1 MVDHGS
7 VLVALPGIESHFDAS
22 LESVQWVVVAY
33 ALVISVLLL
42 PMGRLGDVVG
52 RRRVYLTGTA
62 IFVLASLGAALSP
75 PALRC

>member
-1 MVDHGS
+1 MIQRITSSPSYKWWAFWTIATGTFFSVVDHGS

-42 PMGRLGDVVG
+42 PMGTTG
-52 RRRVYLTGTA
+52 RRR
-62 IFVLASLGAALSP
+62 GA
-75 PALRC
+75 